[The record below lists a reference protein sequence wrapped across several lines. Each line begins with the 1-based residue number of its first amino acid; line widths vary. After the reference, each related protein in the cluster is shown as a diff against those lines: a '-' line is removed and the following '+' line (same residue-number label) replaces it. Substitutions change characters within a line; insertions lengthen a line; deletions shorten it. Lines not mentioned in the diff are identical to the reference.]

1 LKSPKSFIMN
11 KLYIIFSLLI
21 FSNCKEGV
29 PQYLGNTTP
38 LFDLKGF
45 LDNEI
50 ATHLKDVKTVKKT
63 VTVNG
68 KTETKEVAI
77 KDWKEELK
85 PFFNSDINRPAWRD
99 KYKVLNLNQD
109 KDYDTIFFNK
119 QYDALDKNLKTQRI
133 ELGFGVEYKV
143 IVDKYMNRI
152 DTIAQMQAS
161 QVSVFNTGNSG
172 INQSYQLL
180 SYDQNGYTIISKQK
194 LIGTNED
201 KIKIEV
207 FFSKNASLNSTRDL
221 ETLFAD
227 LIPQTNLQ
235 VTKY

>member
-1 LKSPKSFIMN
+1 MN

-21 FSNCKEGV
+21 FSNCKEGA

-68 KTETKEVAI
+68 KTEIKEVEI

-99 KYKVLNLNQD
+99 KYTFEK
-109 KDYDTIFFNK
+109 KMGDTVGYFHSF
-119 QYDALDKNLKTQRI
+119 QRLADNLKTKNLSVHFNDAQQTISVALENDESSVIGSSKQALKFTSQKQYSI
-133 ELGFGVEYKV
+133 ESTQTSFLGNKDTITISVEY
-143 IVDKYMNRI
+143 
-152 DTIAQMQAS
+152 
-161 QVSVFNTGNSG
+161 
-172 INQSYQLL
+172 
-180 SYDQNGYTIISKQK
+180 
-194 LIGTNED
+194 
-201 KIKIEV
+201 
-207 FFSKNASLNSTRDL
+207 
-221 ETLFAD
+221 
-227 LIPQTNLQ
+227 
-235 VTKY
+235 

>member
-1 LKSPKSFIMN
+1 MN

-21 FSNCKEGV
+21 FSNCKEGA

-99 KYKVLNLNQD
+99 KYKVEEVKNIAKKSSPDNPLSSLRYGYIYNDIPYSSL
-109 KDYDTIFFNK
+109 KSYITK
-119 QYDALDKNLKTQRI
+119 DKNLKTKEI
-133 ELGFGVEYKV
+133 SEFTSYEYK
-143 IVDKYMNRI
+143 
-152 DTIAQMQAS
+152 DTTIEHKGILIE
-161 QVSVFNTGNSG
+161 NLENNS
-172 INQSYQLL
+172 IF
-180 SYDQNGYTIISKQK
+180 ISKQNLLYNK
-194 LIGTNED
+194 HLYS
-201 KIKIEV
+201 IE
-207 FFSKNASLNSTRDL
+207 S
-221 ETLFAD
+221 
-227 LIPQTNLQ
+227 IQTSFLGNKDTIIIS
-235 VTKY
+235 VEY

>member
-1 LKSPKSFIMN
+1 MN
-11 KLYIIFSLLI
+11 KLYIIFLLLI
-21 FSNCKEGV
+21 FSNCKEGA

-85 PFFNSDINRPAWRD
+85 PFFDSDINRPAWMD
-99 KYKVLNLNQD
+99 KYSILNLDQFKN
-109 KDYDTIFFNK
+109 YDTVFFKRQFN
-119 QYDALDKNLKTQRI
+119 AIDKNLKTQRI
-133 ELGFGVEYKV
+133 EIWFEVALKV
-143 IVDKYMNRI
+143 RVDKSTDKI
-152 DTIAQMQAS
+152 DTIAQMGYPS
-161 QVSVFNTGNSG
+161 QVSVFNTGNSA
-172 INQSYQLL
+172 INKSYQLL
-180 SYDQNGYTIISKQK
+180 SYNQSGYTIISKQK
-194 LIGTNED
+194 LIGSNED
-201 KIKIEV
+201 KVKIEV
-207 FFSKNASLNSTRDL
+207 FFSNNETLNSTRDL

-227 LIPQTNLQ
+227 LIPQDSLLNH
-235 VTKY
+235 